1 MRDPFDKYYML
12 LVEVKYF
19 NALFDNNPFF
29 DQHAENNFC
38 LKNLSKCSETMII
51 QKEHYQITPT
61 TKIVIAEKQQKTIL
75 NFSLVSLNLVE

>member
-51 QKEHYQITPT
+51 
-61 TKIVIAEKQQKTIL
+61 AEKQQKTIL
-75 NFSLVSLNLVE
+75 IFSLVSLNLVE

>member
-1 MRDPFDKYYML
+1 ML

-29 DQHAENNFC
+29 DQLAENYFC

-51 QKEHYQITPT
+51 QKENYQITPT